1 MEQFIAEVGPT
12 STNEP
17 KKIESSLLEIAE
29 LVLTSTHAVL
39 TFCDEEYDDLSSWIY
54 YGVGGPA

>member
-1 MEQFIAEVGPT
+1 MEQFITEVGLA
-12 STNEP
+12 SANEP
-17 KKIESSLLEIAE
+17 KKIENPISEITE
-29 LVLTSTHAVL
+29 LVLHATHSVL